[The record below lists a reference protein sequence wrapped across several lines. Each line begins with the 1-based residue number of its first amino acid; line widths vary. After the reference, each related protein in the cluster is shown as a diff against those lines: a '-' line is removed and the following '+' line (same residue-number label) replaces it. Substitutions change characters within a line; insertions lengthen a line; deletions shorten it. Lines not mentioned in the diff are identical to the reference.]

1 MLLNLFARKHIAKM
15 TDLELIVEITSGKSR
30 LAVGEL
36 YKRYAH
42 LMFGVGLKYLKS
54 KMEAEDVVMHL
65 FEKLE
70 GKIIKNE
77 SGKNKIKN
85 VKNWLYTVT
94 KNDCLMKLRKTK
106 ILTTDIETTLLFKED
121 DSQNNLTEMHLKE
134 IKLEVLEKAI
144 FKLKD
149 VQQVCIEL
157 FYLKGKCY
165 DQITVETGFELK
177 KVKSYIQNG
186 KRNLKLILENEH
198 VFKS

>member
-30 LAVGEL
+30 MAMGEL

-42 LMFGVGLKYLKS
+42 LMFGLGLKYLKN

-77 SGKNKIKN
+77 SGENKIKN

-106 ILTTDIETTLLFKED
+106 MLTTDIETTLLFKED